1 MILAFS
7 NNNIVTGEKTGFVEK
22 ILSGEKIHTL
32 RKGHR
37 WKAGM
42 QIHMA
47 TGIRS
52 SRYHQFNKG
61 IDHLSTCIS
70 TQKIEIE
77 AKDHTEY
84 MNDYKIFVD
93 NRELS
98 LRDMQELAWNDGFD
112 CLASFWMWF
121 SNQELFPDQ
130 IIHWTD
136 KRY

>member
-32 RKGHR
+32 RKGQR
-37 WKAGM
+37 WKPGM
-42 QIHMA
+42 KIHMA

-61 IDHLSTCIS
+61 IDHLSTCLS
-70 TQKIEIE
+70 TQKIKI
-77 AKDHTEY
+77 DTTSY
-84 MNDYKIFVD
+84 PYCIFIFVD
-93 NRELS
+93 DRELDAREMMD
-98 LRDMQELAWNDGFD
+98 LIKNDGFD
-112 CLASFWMWF
+112 TIESFIAWF
-121 SNQELFPDQ
+121 NNPAEFPDQ